1 MQDSHEK
8 STTGVGAPN
17 PRLRAGPLAGITVLD
32 LSRILAGPYCTLL
45 LHELGARIIKVEP
58 PQGDDSRA
66 YGPFQDGQSLYFA
79 AVNRGKE
86 SIALD
91 LKQAAD
97 RAIFDRLLAGADVV
111 LENFRPGTMEKLG
124 LGWEVLHARHPGLIY
139 AAASGFGHTGPWA
152 QKPAYDMIVQGL
164 GGIMS
169 VTGHPGAAPARIGV
183 SVGDLGAGIYTA
195 LGIAAALVHRGKTG
209 EGTKVD
215 VSMLDCQLSLMENPA
230 MRYLATGQVPG
241 PMGGRHATITPFAI
255 FRTADQ
261 PIVIAAGNDGLF
273 KKLCTALGKPEWS
286 ADPLYAT
293 NATRLAAAAELA
305 AAIEAVLAGHGAAH
319 WLAVLEDA
327 GVPAGPIN
335 TVAEALAH
343 PQVAPRQMI
352 VEAGGIRMVG
362 NPVKIHPFA
371 ANDDARR
378 APAPTL
384 DGDRSRLLGEFPPVS
399 TTE

>member
-1 MQDSHEK
+1 MQDSDEK
-8 STTGVGAPN
+8 STTGMDAPN
-17 PRLRAGPLAGITVLD
+17 ARLRPGPLAGITVLD

-66 YGPFQDGQSLYFA
+66 YGPFVDGQSLYFA

-97 RAIFDRLLAGADVV
+97 VAIFDRLLAGADVV

-124 LGWEVLHARHPGLIY
+124 LGWEVLHARHSRLIY

-164 GGIMS
+164 GGIIS

-195 LGIAAALVHRGKTG
+195 LGIAAALVHREKTG

-273 KKLCTALGKPEWS
+273 KKLCTALGRPDWA
-286 ADPLYAT
+286 ADPIYAS
-293 NATRLAAAAELA
+293 NAARLAEAAGLG
-305 AAIEAVLAGHGAAH
+305 AAIEGVLAGHTAAH
-319 WLAVLEDA
+319 WLGVLEAA

-335 TVAEALAH
+335 TVAEALDH

-362 NPVKIHPFA
+362 NPVKVFPFA
-371 ANDDARR
+371 ANDDAMR

-384 DGDRSRLLGEFPPVS
+384 DGDRARLLGEFPAG
-399 TTE
+399 